1 MQASR
6 KIVFGKYSGQ
16 QYPNSKYNYEHYAGF
31 QGPPLWRWQ
40 ATSKPKRKTDRQKTE
55 NNEIAVL
62 DYRIGADAE
71 VADKIVELAI
81 PRP

>member
-1 MQASR
+1 
-6 KIVFGKYSGQ
+6 
-16 QYPNSKYNYEHYAGF
+16 
-31 QGPPLWRWQ
+31 LWRWQ

-62 DYRIGADAE
+62 DYRIRADAE